1 MQKEMER
8 CWLCRKQRT
17 CPFECYGRVY
27 CSDCFKDHCLGC
39 NDVHRTKADVVNI
52 DVKEFIELYEGNT
65 DFITCAVCGI
75 EGPRYSSVLIKDH
88 PEVKPPLQA
97 LYEQQISELQS
108 SGKNTDAI
116 FKIKLLLFS

>member
-1 MQKEMER
+1 MQRHQISLKGAGTHAAKEEKKIQKEAAR
-8 CWLCRKQRT
+8 
-17 CPFECYGRVY
+17 
-27 CSDCFKDHCLGC
+27 
-39 NDVHRTKADVVNI
+39 KADAVNI
-52 DVKEFIELYEGNT
+52 VKEFIELYEANR